1 MVSRGA
7 VADNRRSGPRRRPA
21 APVFLRVSACYDDSC
36 RQARKSRRNRIGTM
50 NDGIKALEQG
60 DEDLLAFEIT
70 DEALEAA
77 AEKSKPA
84 FTLIGSP
91 TVSILVACCG

>member
-1 MVSRGA
+1 
-7 VADNRRSGPRRRPA
+7 
-21 APVFLRVSACYDDSC
+21 
-36 RQARKSRRNRIGTM
+36 M
-50 NDGIKALEQG
+50 NDKIEATEQAG
-60 DEDLLAFEIT
+60 DDLLAVEIA

-91 TVSILVACCG
+91 TVSVLVACCG

>member
-1 MVSRGA
+1 MLWWSLPAGA
-7 VADNRRSGPRRRPA
+7 KKPA
-21 APVFLRVSACYDDSC
+21 RE
-36 RQARKSRRNRIGTM
+36 RIGTM
-50 NDGIKALEQG
+50 TDTIKNPEQG
-60 DEDLLAFEIT
+60 GEDLLACEIA

-91 TVSILVACCG
+91 TVSVLVACCG

>member
-1 MVSRGA
+1 
-7 VADNRRSGPRRRPA
+7 
-21 APVFLRVSACYDDSC
+21 
-36 RQARKSRRNRIGTM
+36 M
-50 NDGIKALEQG
+50 NDGIKAPEQG
-60 DEDLLAFEIT
+60 DEDLFAFDIA

-91 TVSILVACCG
+91 TVSVLVACCG

>member
-1 MVSRGA
+1 LPAGA
-7 VADNRRSGPRRRPA
+7 KKP
-21 APVFLRVSACYDDSC
+21 
-36 RQARKSRRNRIGTM
+36 ARKRIGTM
-50 NDGIKALEQG
+50 TDTIKSSEQG
-60 DEDLLAFEIT
+60 DQDLLAFEIA

-77 AEKSKPA
+77 AETSKPA

>member
-1 MVSRGA
+1 
-7 VADNRRSGPRRRPA
+7 VASPTAEDVDVP
-21 APVFLRVSACYDDSC
+21 
-36 RQARKSRRNRIGTM
+36 M
-50 NDGIKALEQG
+50 NDKIEATERNDQ
-60 DEDLLAFEIT
+60 DLLAFDIA

>member
-1 MVSRGA
+1 MDLPMS
-7 VADNRRSGPRRRPA
+7 DTIKSPK
-21 APVFLRVSACYDDSC
+21 
-36 RQARKSRRNRIGTM
+36 QA
-50 NDGIKALEQG
+50 
-60 DEDLLAFEIT
+60 DEDLLAFEIA

-77 AEKSKPA
+77 AEEPKPA

>member
-1 MVSRGA
+1 M
-7 VADNRRSGPRRRPA
+7 
-21 APVFLRVSACYDDSC
+21 
-36 RQARKSRRNRIGTM
+36 T
-50 NDGIKALEQG
+50 DGIKAPEQG
-60 DEDLLAFEIT
+60 DEDLLAFEMT

-77 AEKSKPA
+77 AEKTKPV

>member
-1 MVSRGA
+1 VS
-7 VADNRRSGPRRRPA
+7 D
-21 APVFLRVSACYDDSC
+21 
-36 RQARKSRRNRIGTM
+36 K
-50 NDGIKALEQG
+50 IKDPEQG
-60 DEDLLAFEIT
+60 DEDPLACEIA

-77 AEKSKPA
+77 AEKSNPA

>member
-1 MVSRGA
+1 
-7 VADNRRSGPRRRPA
+7 VASPTAEDMDVP
-21 APVFLRVSACYDDSC
+21 
-36 RQARKSRRNRIGTM
+36 M
-50 NDGIKALEQG
+50 NDKIEATERNDQ
-60 DEDLLAFEIT
+60 DLLAFEIA

-84 FTLIGSP
+84 FTLVGSP